1 MSGIIGQEPFG
12 KSGVIGAF
20 SSKGIDDNADAN
32 AITIDSAGHI
42 TMPLQSAASA
52 DFGTINNIT
61 GDSTNWPGG
70 ASAAASI
77 SVTERFDNNA
87 DMTGAKF
94 TAPVTGKYQLSCML
108 NVINLGTDHNYGYFG
123 IQTSN
128 AGYTL
133 AQSYDWHQWFHVNS
147 GGSFVAAPAGSIL
160 ADMDANDEAYI
171 YFGIYG
177 GTKVVSIDNGYL
189 TAILLA

>member
-42 TMPLQSAASA
+42 TMPLQSAASTK
-52 DFGTINNIT
+52 FGTINDIT

-87 DMTGAKF
+87 DMTGARF
-94 TAPVTGKYQLSCML
+94 TGPVTGRYQLRCML
-108 NVINLGTDHNYGYFG
+108 NVINLGTDHDYGFFG

-133 AQSYDWHQWFHVNS
+133 AHSYDWHQWFHDHTS
-147 GGSFVAAPAGSIL
+147 GYFVAAPAGSIL

-189 TAILLA
+189 TAILVA

>member
-52 DFGTINNIT
+52 DFGTSNNIT
-61 GDSTNWPGG
+61 GDSTNWPGR
-70 ASAAASI
+70 ASAHASL

-108 NVINLGTDHNYGYFG
+108 NVINLGTDHHYGFFG
-123 IQTSN
+123 IKTSN

-133 AQSYDWHQWFHVNS
+133 AHSYDWHQWFHVNS

-189 TAILLA
+189 TAILVA